1 MKLNL
6 YLKYYFGFSVTRA
19 WSACEDSLSHIL
31 ITHALFCVYFCIS
44 IKRLKTPNVFI
55 FIGMS
60 HVCTRDK
67 IQKVER
73 GGNSSSFFP
82 SCSSTFQ
89 FLSLATAAAVG
100 SFVLPKRLFDAR
112 PSTCAYVGV
121 CIYVIPSFR
130 LNFSIL
136 YVVPHPTFSQ
146 SIEIKHSCGHTE
158 FTHSYS
164 HSVYCCRNIP

>member
-6 YLKYYFGFSVTRA
+6 YLKYYFGFLVTRA

-31 ITHALFCVYFCIS
+31 ITHALFCVYFCTS
-44 IKRLKTPNVFI
+44 RKRLKTPVFFF

-89 FLSLATAAAVG
+89 FLSLATAAVVG
-100 SFVLPKRLFDAR
+100 SFVLPKRLFDACQAPACMWVR
-112 PSTCAYVGV
+112 AYTSSPLSDS
-121 CIYVIPSFR
+121 ISASYTSFHIPLFHK
-130 LNFSIL
+130 
-136 YVVPHPTFSQ
+136 V
-146 SIEIKHSCGHTE
+146 
-158 FTHSYS
+158 
-164 HSVYCCRNIP
+164 